1 MSNMTATELIA
12 RMRAL
17 YASVHTY
24 ADRGTASTI
33 LGPRVTFHT
42 SFTRGHRLRFEFGR
56 EHESRVIWRVGKEHD
71 STVIWSDGEH
81 TYTHWTLAAR
91 IGQPEL
97 IDDGGDIGG
106 AIAAAAYMS
115 SLSASTV
122 PALLLPV
129 SVGTASSTLAEIS
142 ELNHDRDEYIG
153 RTVCARIDAHH
164 PGGAGAM
171 LWIERETCLL
181 RRILTTRASGLGTT
195 IDYEPSL
202 HPIDVG
208 NIEHPNVEN
217 MRPQP
222 RKPRPWTGVGFENL
236 STRIA
241 RIEPGSPASRSSLAI
256 GDEIEALNGSRTDRL
271 TDFLDVLRDVN
282 VGEQVTLTTRRG
294 GNTQEIL
301 MQVEGAPSRV
311 TPAPSSPLVE

>member
-1 MSNMTATELIA
+1 MTATELIA

-24 ADRGTASTI
+24 ADRGTANSI
-33 LGPRVTFHT
+33 LGRRVTFQT
-42 SFTRGHRLRFEFGR
+42 SFTRGHRLRFEFGQ
-56 EHESRVIWRVGKEHD
+56 EHQSRVIWSVGKEHD
-71 STVIWSDGEH
+71 WTVIWSDGEH

-97 IDDGGDIGG
+97 IDDGRDIGG

-129 SVGTASSTLAEIS
+129 SVGTAFSTLAEIS
-142 ELNHDRDEYIG
+142 ELNHDGDEYIG
-153 RTVCARIDAHH
+153 RNVCARIDAHH
-164 PGGAGAM
+164 AGGGGAT
-171 LWIERETCLL
+171 LWIERETSLL

-195 IDYEPSL
+195 ISYEPSL

-208 NIEHPNVEN
+208 NIERPDVEK

-222 RKPRPWTGVGFENL
+222 RKPRPWTGIGFENV
-236 STRIA
+236 STRVDQL
-241 RIEPGSPASRSSLAI
+241 EPGSPASRSSLRI
-256 GDEIEALNGSRTDRL
+256 GDEVEALNGRPTHRL
-271 TDFLDVLRDVN
+271 TDFLDVLHEVN
-282 VGEQVTLTTRRG
+282 VGEQVTLTLTIRRG

-301 MQVEGAPSRV
+301 MQVEAAPSRV